1 MKLGTVSYEG
11 KIYNLDNI
19 RIDEIKAIMDK
30 MESSKNQLIKSVENA
45 AGKVG
50 DSAYSTLMN
59 TFSEAESAIKS
70 SALVT
75 RAYYSRVSWDSINE
89 KVDYEMNAIK
99 TSIQEVYPKFKDG
112 TKTYERIKNLVSS
125 SMTDYER
132 NLAELGHF
140 YDIKI
145 DNLIL
150 DKVETES
157 CLCYSILS
165 KRYFSDKAR
174 IRGNLKNNDRAKFS
188 VKETMVGFIDRF
200 SKRKEEKQSIDP
212 MMMNKLMDSQDI
224 VNDFNSFNDH
234 EYNRIM
240 EDARVNEEDIATFRK
255 KAKEI
260 EEKIVKINEEKKTKI
275 IDAMEDGGKDVSV
288 VIKRPKTFSK
298 ITKFFAIRF
307 NLLGYIQNSVISRL
321 NERVRRYR
329 EEVLSK
335 IDDSI
340 GE

>member
-1 MKLGTVSYEG
+1 MTNLNKLSSSVERFEEQKKEKVLY
-11 KIYNLDNI
+11 
-19 RIDEIKAIMDK
+19 IDEA
-30 MESSKNQLIKSVENA
+30 Q
-45 AGKVG
+45 
-50 DSAYSTLMN
+50 
-59 TFSEAESAIKS
+59 FR
-70 SALVT
+70 LVHT
-75 RAYYSRVSWDSINE
+75 PKPTDTWKKLDE
-89 KVDYEMNAIK
+89 K
-99 TSIQEVYPKFKDG
+99 
-112 TKTYERIKNLVSS
+112 
-125 SMTDYER
+125 
-132 NLAELGHF
+132 
-140 YDIKI
+140 
-145 DNLIL
+145 
-150 DKVETES
+150 
-157 CLCYSILS
+157 
-165 KRYFSDKAR
+165 
-174 IRGNLKNNDRAKFS
+174 
-188 VKETMVGFIDRF
+188 F